1 MASFNSLDARKAT
14 FLLAPILIASPVAG
28 LRPMRAPL
36 FLTCNMPRPAIRIR
50 SPFFKCLVIRHP
62 GWKAVGSFVDATG
75 PIRPHPHAGQ
85 APGGRWACKRSF
97 PLLRGSGFC
106 SLKVFLGA
114 WRRHRSAAPRVL
126 LSPNQ
131 NDAFALG

>member
-62 GWKAVGSFVDATG
+62 RWKAVGSLWMQLDQFDPT
-75 PIRPHPHAGQ
+75 PMLDRPRGVV
-85 APGGRWACKRSF
+85 GRAKDRSLYYGAQVF
-97 PLLRGSGFC
+97 AALRFS
-106 SLKVFLGA
+106 
-114 WRRHRSAAPRVL
+114 
-126 LSPNQ
+126 
-131 NDAFALG
+131 